1 VAREDMIMVSQEELK
16 RLHVIRKVLE
26 RAIKQVRAAE
36 VLSLSSRQIRRLA
49 RRVKGEGD
57 RGVIHKSRGKP
68 SNRRIDDRVK
78 ARAIKFYQE
87 RYKGFGPTLA
97 AEKLLEGQRI
107 QVSDETLRGWLVE
120 SGDWKKR
127 RKRGGHRQWRER
139 KEHYGEMVQMDG
151 SHHDWLEGRG
161 PACVLMG
168 YIDDATGRGF
178 GRFYEYEGTQPAM
191 DSFGGYIR
199 RYGIPLKVYLDKH
212 TTYKSNGKPSLEE
225 ELAGVE
231 PLSEFER
238 ALKELGVEVI
248 HAHSAQAK
256 GRVERFFGTLQ
267 DRLVKEMRLRG
278 IGSIEE
284 ANLFLEEYWPE
295 FNRRFGVDPRE
306 KGDLHRPVPRGL
318 KLEDVLCI
326 KGKRALRNDFT
337 VAYNRRLYQVEDSIR
352 ASKVVVYEG
361 LDGSIRLK
369 HKGRILKIREIATR
383 PLAERREPVRPKPK
397 ERYVPPKGHDY
408 RNFIF
413 GKGKPITGLAIESQ
427 PRKPDI
433 STLARTGHF

>member
-1 VAREDMIMVSQEELK
+1 VREDIVMATQEELK

-26 RAIKQVRAAE
+26 GVIKQVRAAQ
-36 VLSLSSRQIRRLA
+36 VLSLSCRQIRRLA
-49 RRVKGEGD
+49 ERVKGEGD
-57 RGVIHKSRGKP
+57 RGIVHRLRGRP
-68 SNRRIDDRVK
+68 SNRRLEDGVK
-78 ARAIKFYQE
+78 ARAIRVYRE

-97 AEKLLEGQRI
+97 VEKLLEGHRI
-107 QVSDETLRGWLVE
+107 QVSDETLRKWLME

-127 RKRGGHRQWRER
+127 RKRRVHRQWRQRSER
-139 KEHYGEMVQMDG
+139 CGEMVQMDG

-161 PACVLMG
+161 PASVLMG
-168 YIDDATGRGF
+168 YVDDATGRGF
-178 GRFYEYEGTQPAM
+178 GRFYEYEGTVPAM
-191 DSFGGYIR
+191 DSFGCYIR

-212 TTYKSNGKPSLEE
+212 TTYKANGNPTLEE
-225 ELAGVE
+225 ELAGIE

-248 HAHSAQAK
+248 HAHSPQAK

-278 IGSIEE
+278 VQSIEE

-295 FNRRFGVDPRE
+295 FNRRFGVDPKE
-306 KGDLHRPVPRGL
+306 KEDLHRSVPRGL

-326 KGKRALRNDFT
+326 KAKRVLRNDYT
-337 VAYNRRLYQVEDSIR
+337 VAYSRRLYQVEDSIR
-352 ASKVVVYEG
+352 ASAVMVYEG
-361 LDGSIRLK
+361 LDGSVRLK
-369 HKGRILKIREIATR
+369 HKGRLLKIREIASR

-397 ERYVPPKGHDY
+397 ESYVPPKGHPY

-413 GKGKPITGLAIESQ
+413 GKGKPFTGLAVTSQ
-427 PRKPDI
+427 P
-433 STLARTGHF
+433 

>member
-1 VAREDMIMVSQEELK
+1 MAKEDMIMASVEELK

-26 RAIKQVRAAE
+26 RVIKQVRAAE
-36 VLSLSSRQIRRLA
+36 VLDLSCRQVRRLSK
-49 RRVKGEGD
+49 RVQGEGD
-57 RGVIHKSRGKP
+57 RGIIHRSRGKA
-68 SNRRIDDRVK
+68 SNRRIDEKVK
-78 ARAIKFYQE
+78 VWVIKLYQE

-97 AEKLLEGQRI
+97 AEKLWEGQRI
-107 QVSDETLRGWLVE
+107 QVSDETLRGWLIE

-139 KEHYGEMVQMDG
+139 KEHCGEMVQMDG

-191 DSFGGYIR
+191 DSFRSYIQ
-199 RYGIPLKVYLDKH
+199 RYGIPLVVYLDKH
-212 TTYKSNGKPSLEE
+212 TTYQSNGKPTLEE
-225 ELAGVE
+225 ELAGIE

-238 ALKELGVEVI
+238 VLKELGVEVI
-248 HAHSAQAK
+248 HAHSPQAK

-284 ANLFLEEYWPE
+284 ANAFLEEYWPE
-295 FNRRFGVDPRE
+295 FNRRFAVEPKA
-306 KGDLHRPVPRGL
+306 KGDLHRPVPRGG
-318 KLEDVLCI
+318 KLEDVFCI
-326 KGKRALRNDFT
+326 KVKRSLRNDFT

-352 ASKVVVYEG
+352 ASQVIVYEG
-361 LDGSIRLK
+361 LDGSLRLK
-369 HKGRILKIREIATR
+369 HKGRLLKAHEIATR
-383 PLAERREPVRPKPK
+383 PQVERREPVRPNPK
-397 ERYVPPKGHDY
+397 ERYTPPKGHHY

-413 GKGKPITGLAIESQ
+413 GKGKPFTSLAAASQ
-427 PRKPDI
+427 P
-433 STLARTGHF
+433 

>member
-1 VAREDMIMVSQEELK
+1 MGREGLIMASWEELK

-26 RAIKQVRAAE
+26 RGLKQVRAAE
-36 VLSLSSRQIRRLA
+36 ILSLTSRQIRRLVK
-49 RRVKGEGD
+49 RVKEEGD
-57 RGVIHKSRGKP
+57 RGIVHKSRGEP
-68 SNRRIDDRVK
+68 SNRRMDEEVK
-78 ARAIKFYQE
+78 ARAIRLYRE

-97 AEKLLEGQRI
+97 VEKLLEEKRI
-107 QVSDETLRGWLVE
+107 QVSDETLRGWLME

-127 RKRGGHRQWRER
+127 WKRRGHRQWRER
-139 KEHYGEMVQMDG
+139 KEHCGEMVQMDG

-178 GRFYEYEGTQPAM
+178 GRFYGYEGTQPAM
-191 DSFGGYIR
+191 DSFRKYIE

-212 TTYKSNGKPSLEE
+212 TTYKSNGSPTLEE

-248 HAHSAQAK
+248 HAHSPQAK

-278 IGSIEE
+278 IGSVEE
-284 ANLFLEEYWPE
+284 ANVFLEGYWPG
-295 FNRRFGVDPRE
+295 FNRRFAVE
-306 KGDLHRPVPRGL
+306 AKAKEDLHRAIPRGL
-318 KLEDVLCI
+318 KLEDIFCI
-326 KGKRALRNDFT
+326 RGKRALRNDFT

-352 ASKVVVYEG
+352 ASQVMVYEG
-361 LDGSIRLK
+361 LDGSIRFK
-369 HKGRILKIREIATR
+369 HKGRLLKVHEIATR
-383 PLAERREPVRPKPK
+383 PLAEKRKPVRPKPK
-397 ERYVPPKGHDY
+397 ERYVLPKGHRY
-408 RNFIF
+408 RNFLF
-413 GKGKPITGLAIESQ
+413 GKGKPFSGLAVGSQ
-427 PRKPDI
+427 P
-433 STLARTGHF
+433 

>member
-1 VAREDMIMVSQEELK
+1 MAREDMIMASQEELK

-26 RAIKQVRAAE
+26 RAMKQVRAAE
-36 VLSLSSRQIRRLA
+36 VLCLSIRQIGRLVK
-49 RRVKGEGD
+49 RVKGEGD
-57 RGVIHKSRGKP
+57 RGIVHRSRGKR
-68 SNRRIDDRVK
+68 SNRKIEDKVK
-78 ARAIKFYQE
+78 GRAIKLYRE

-107 QVSDETLRGWLVE
+107 GVSDETLRGWLIE
-120 SGDWKKR
+120 SGDWKKS
-127 RKRGGHRQWRER
+127 RKRRGHRQWRER
-139 KEHYGEMVQMDG
+139 MEHCGEMVQMDG

-168 YIDDATGRGF
+168 YIDDATGRGL
-178 GRFYEYEGTQPAM
+178 GRFYEYEGTVPAM
-191 DSFGGYIR
+191 DSFGRYIR

-225 ELAGVE
+225 ELAGME

-248 HAHSAQAK
+248 HAHSPQAK

-284 ANLFLEEYWPE
+284 ANLFLEEYWPV
-295 FNRRFGVDPRE
+295 FNGRFAVE
-306 KGDLHRPVPRGL
+306 SKAKGDLHRPVPRGL

-326 KGKRALRNDFT
+326 QAKRALRNDFT
-337 VAYNRRLYQVEDSIR
+337 VAYNRRLYQVEDPIR
-352 ASKVVVYEG
+352 ASEVMVYEG
-361 LDGSIRLK
+361 LEGSLRLK
-369 HKGRILKIREIATR
+369 HKGRPLKVHEIATR
-383 PLAERREPVRPKPK
+383 PRTERKEPVRPKPK
-397 ERYVPPKGHDY
+397 ERYAPPKGHRY
-408 RNFIF
+408 RNFLF
-413 GKGKPITGLAIESQ
+413 GKGKPFTGAAGSQ
-427 PRKPDI
+427 P
-433 STLARTGHF
+433 

>member
-1 VAREDMIMVSQEELK
+1 MAREDMIMASQEELR

-26 RAIKQVRAAE
+26 GAIKQVRAAE
-36 VLSLSSRQIRRLA
+36 ILWLSSRQIRRLA
-49 RRVKGEGD
+49 KRVKGEGE
-57 RGVIHKSRGKP
+57 RGIVHKSRGKA
-68 SNRRIDDRVK
+68 SNRRIEDKVK
-78 ARAIKFYQE
+78 ARAIKLYQE

-97 AEKLLEGQRI
+97 AEKLLEGQRMK
-107 QVSDETLRGWLVE
+107 VSDETLRGWLIE

-127 RKRGGHRQWRER
+127 RKRRGHRQWRER

-161 PACVLMG
+161 SACVLMG

-178 GRFYEYEGTQPAM
+178 GRFYGYEGTQPAM
-191 DSFGGYIR
+191 DSFGRYIR

-212 TTYKSNGKPSLEE
+212 TTYKSNGKASLEE
-225 ELAGVE
+225 ELVGSE

-248 HAHSAQAK
+248 HAHSPQAK

-284 ANLFLEEYWPE
+284 ANMFLEEYWPE
-295 FNRRFGVDPRE
+295 FNRRFAVDPKE
-306 KGDLHRPVPRGL
+306 KGDLHRSVPRGL
-318 KLEDVLCI
+318 KLEDILCL
-326 KGKRALRNDFT
+326 KVKRALRNDFT
-337 VAYNRRLYQVEDSIR
+337 VAYNRRLYQVEDPVR
-352 ASKVVVYEG
+352 ASDVMVYEG

-369 HKGRILKIREIATR
+369 HKGRQLKIHEIAAR
-383 PLAERREPVRPKPK
+383 PLTERREPARPKPK
-397 ERYVPPKGHDY
+397 EGYVPPQGHPY

-413 GKGKPITGLAIESQ
+413 GKGKPINRLAVASQ
-427 PRKPDI
+427 P
-433 STLARTGHF
+433 